1 MGPNDRSDPD
11 GDRNQRAGSA
21 GDDGPAESQPT
32 EPVTAGHGSP
42 PAVSE
47 SELFSFRMS
56 GISPAKSAA
65 PASRKPSG
73 AA

>member
-32 EPVTAGHGSP
+32 EPVTAGSVVVQDALP
-42 PAVSE
+42 DTMFVFP
-47 SELFSFRMS
+47 LR
-56 GISPAKSAA
+56 KAA
-65 PASRKPSG
+65 PFPHLMMPL
-73 AA
+73 